1 MRKIFIIK
9 NSNFKEISKDKGVI
23 DFLLVDETGE
33 KRTVSAIA
41 KLSRKKRIIS
51 VNAIHKRETPLVE
64 ALAKASVKDTI
75 EVDFTGF
82 NNSHPRV
89 VRAPLARSSGNFQKT
104 VPESQIAEG
113 FTLTKQQLILAGFFL
128 VALIV
133 IVM

>member
-9 NSNFKEISKDKGVI
+9 NSNFKEISKDKGAI

-33 KRTVSAIA
+33 KRTVSAVA
-41 KLSRKKRIIS
+41 KLNRNKRIIA

-82 NNSHPRV
+82 NNTHPRV
-89 VRAPLARSSGNFQKT
+89 VRAPLVRSSGSFQKT
-104 VPESQIAEG
+104 VPESQIVER
-113 FTLTKQQLILAGFFL
+113 FSFTKQQLLLAGFFL
-128 VALIV
+128 LALIL